1 MASAIYVNIYIYI
14 SSLKGTICYDKIELV
29 SFELS
34 VVMESLCTFHGR
46 LNFEF
51 PRICAMKWA

>member
-1 MASAIYVNIYIYI
+1 MASAIYVNRYMHI
-14 SSLKGTICYDKIELV
+14 SSLQGAISYDKIEVV

-51 PRICAMKWA
+51 PRICSMKWA